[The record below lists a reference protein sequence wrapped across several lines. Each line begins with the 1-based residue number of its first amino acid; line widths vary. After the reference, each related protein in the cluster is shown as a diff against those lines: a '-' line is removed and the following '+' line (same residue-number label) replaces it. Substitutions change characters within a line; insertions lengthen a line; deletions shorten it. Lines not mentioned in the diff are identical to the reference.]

1 MAEVAEKSPTALKV
15 LKHSFN
21 ADSES
26 IAGLGTMSF
35 DTLALFVSSDEAR
48 EGVQA
53 FTEKRPPDF
62 SDYR

>member
-1 MAEVAEKSPTALKV
+1 MANS
-15 LKHSFN
+15 
-21 ADSES
+21 S

-35 DTLALFVSSDEAR
+35 DTLDLFVHSDEAQ
-48 EGVQA
+48 EGVRA

>member
-1 MAEVAEKSPTALKV
+1 MLDKSPTALKV

-26 IAGLGTMSF
+26 IAGIGSMAF
-35 DTLALFVSSDEAR
+35 DTLDVFVDTPEAK
-48 EGVQA
+48 EGVDA

-62 SDYR
+62 SPYR